1 MRILLTSLILLLGAG
16 SAVAQQRPLLTED
29 PETIGAGRVLVEGGV
44 EFDKDAVYPVSGL
57 RGDLFRVPIGGVSI
71 GVSSIAEV
79 QFDQIS
85 FSRLSIDSRR
95 PAPLSDLV
103 TATGSSTTDFD
114 DVIVGTKIR
123 IAGETSSRPAF
134 GFRFATKLPNAGN
147 ESGLG
152 LDTTDFFA
160 TVLVGKTTQSV
171 RIVGNVGL
179 GILSDPTNGNR
190 QNDVLLYGVSFAR
203 AITNA
208 AEVVGEVTGRANT
221 RGAGPLPGTES
232 RSVVRMGLRYTYGG
246 LRGDAALLLGATNN
260 DPGVGFTAGFTYV
273 FTAFQ
278 VP

>member
-1 MRILLTSLILLLGAG
+1 MRIIFASLILLLGAG

-29 PETIGAGRVLVEGGV
+29 PETIGAGRVLVEVGV
-44 EFDKDAVYPVSGL
+44 EFDNDAVYPVSGL

-79 QFDQIS
+79 QFDQVS

-114 DVIVGTKIR
+114 DVIVATKIR

-160 TVLVGKTTQSV
+160 TVLAGKTTQSV

-179 GILSDPTNGNR
+179 GILGDPTNGHR

>member
-1 MRILLTSLILLLGAG
+1 MRIFFASLILLLGAR

-44 EFDKDAVYPVSGL
+44 EYDDDAVYPVSGL
-57 RGDLFRVPIGGVSI
+57 RGNLWRVPIGGVSI
-71 GVSSIAEV
+71 GVSSIAEI

-85 FSRLSIDSRR
+85 FSRLSITSRR

-103 TATGSSTTDFD
+103 TATGSTTTDAD
-114 DVIVGTKIR
+114 DVIVATKVR
-123 IAGETSSRPAF
+123 IAGETSARPAF
-134 GFRFATKLPNAGN
+134 GVRFATKLPNAGN

-152 LDTTDFFA
+152 LDTTDFLA

-179 GILSDPTNGNR
+179 GILSDPTNGQR

-221 RGAGPLPGTES
+221 RAAGPLPGTES
-232 RSVVRMGLRYTYGG
+232 RSVVRMGLRYTYGA

-273 FTAFQ
+273 FNAFQ